1 VATNTAATP
10 AAAPA
15 SGAPQAQQLVF
26 ADAQQL
32 RKELDIAD
40 PTQVQATAQADPKLA
55 TQADDIVARIMKV
68 DMSNADQQDTTKA
81 AIESMGINLQKEAA
95 RRSAMLKQPISQLMK
110 AGEEGGP
117 VAASLIDLKLQVEDL
132 DPAKF
137 NFEAGWFTRALGQ
150 IPGIGTPLK
159 RYFSRYENAS
169 TTLDAIVN
177 SLKAG
182 QEQLKRDNLTLAE
195 DQKAMRA
202 LTIKL
207 EQAVKLGQLIDQKL
221 QDALAT
227 QVTQDDPRYKFI
239 AEELQFPLRQRIQD
253 LQQQLLVNQ
262 QGFLTMEMVIR
273 NNKELIRGVNRA
285 LNVTVNALQVA
296 VTLALALANQ
306 KIVLKK
312 VEAIT
317 GTTEKLI
324 ADTAARLKTQGTEIQ
339 KQASGTMLNIDILKT
354 AFSDIRAALDEVSRY
369 RQEALPKMAQNIL
382 EMDKLA
388 AESQDTIKKVEQA
401 EKAAKDFPIEI
412 IG

>member
-1 VATNTAATP
+1 MTNVATTGAA
-10 AAAPA
+10 
-15 SGAPQAQQLVF
+15 APQAQALVV
-26 ADAQQL
+26 ADAQAL
-32 RKELDIAD
+32 RKELDIPD
-40 PTQVQATAQADPKLA
+40 PAHLQASAQEDPKLA
-55 TQADDIVARIMKV
+55 KQAEDVVSRVLSVSMND
-68 DMSNADQQDTTKA
+68 ADAQTATKS
-81 AIESMGINLQKEAA
+81 AIEAMGINLQKEAS

-117 VAASLIDLKLQVEDL
+117 VAASLIDLKIQVEEL
-132 DPAKF
+132 DPASF
-137 NFEAGWFTRALGQ
+137 NLESGWFTRALGQ
-150 IPGIGTPLK
+150 IPGVGTPLK
-159 RYFSRYENAS
+159 RYFSKYENAS

-207 EQAVKLGQLIDQKL
+207 EHAVKLGQMIDQKL
-221 QDALAT
+221 QDALNT
-227 QVTQDDPRYKFI
+227 QIPDTDPRHKFI
-239 AEELQFPLRQRIQD
+239 AEELLFPLRQRIQD
-253 LQQQLLVNQ
+253 LQQQLLVSQ

-312 VEAIT
+312 VQAIT
-317 GTTEKLI
+317 STTEKLI
-324 ADTAARLKTQGTEIQ
+324 ADTASRLKTQGVEIQ
-339 KQASGTMLNIDILKT
+339 KQASGSMLNIDILKT
-354 AFSDIRAALDEVSRY
+354 AFADIRAALDEVSRY

-382 EMDKLA
+382 EMDQLA
-388 AESQDTIKKVEQA
+388 SESQETIKKVEHA

-412 IG
+412 VE